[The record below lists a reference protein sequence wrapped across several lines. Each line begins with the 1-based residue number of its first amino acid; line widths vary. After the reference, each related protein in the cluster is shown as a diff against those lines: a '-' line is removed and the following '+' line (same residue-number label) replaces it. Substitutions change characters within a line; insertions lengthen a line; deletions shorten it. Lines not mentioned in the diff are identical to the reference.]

1 MITRGGRTVRLGG
14 IEEKMAKDSNTVS
27 AVRAIAEPVAQKLG
41 LEIWDIRFLKEGT
54 GWFLRIF
61 IDKDGGVGIDDCVE
75 MSRALNAP
83 LDEADLIEQ
92 AYCLEVSSP
101 GVERELVRD
110 EHFKKYLGAKVKLK
124 TIRPVDGKREF
135 SGVLESYD
143 GGLATVRFEDGSGL
157 SLSKKE
163 TAWIKLDDFSF

>member
-1 MITRGGRTVRLGG
+1 
-14 IEEKMAKDSNTVS
+14 MAKDSNTVA
-27 AVRAIAEPVAQKLG
+27 AVRAIAEPIAESLG

-75 MSRALNAP
+75 MSRALNVP

-101 GVERELVRD
+101 GVERELVRE
-110 EHFKKYLGAKVKLK
+110 EHFQKYLGAKVKLK

-135 SGVLESYD
+135 SGVLENYEN
-143 GGLATVRFEDGSGL
+143 GLATVRFEDGSGL
-157 SLSKKE
+157 SITKKE
-163 TAWIKLDDFSF
+163 TAWFKLDDFSF

>member
-1 MITRGGRTVRLGG
+1 
-14 IEEKMAKDSNTVS
+14 MAKDSNTVS
-27 AVRAIAEPVAQKLG
+27 AVRTIAEPIAEKLG
-41 LEIWDIRFLKEGT
+41 LQIWDIRFLKEGT

-75 MSRALNAP
+75 MNRALNDP

-110 EHFKKYLGAKVKLK
+110 EHFQKYIGEKVKLK

-135 SGVLESYD
+135 SGILESFD
-143 GGLATVRFEDGSGL
+143 GGMITVRFEDESGL
-157 SLSKKE
+157 SVAKKE
-163 TAWIKLDDFSF
+163 AAWVKLDDFDMI

>member
-1 MITRGGRTVRLGG
+1 
-14 IEEKMAKDSNTVS
+14 MAKDSNTVS
-27 AVRAIAEPVAQKLG
+27 AVRAIAEPIAQRLG

-75 MSRALNAP
+75 MSRALNDP

-101 GVERELVRD
+101 GVERELVRS
-110 EHFKKYLGAKVKLK
+110 EHFQKYLGAPVKLK

-135 SGVLESYD
+135 SGVLEDYD
-143 GGLATVRFEDGSGL
+143 NGLATVRLEDGSGL

-163 TAWIKLDDFSF
+163 AAWIKLDDFSF

>member
-1 MITRGGRTVRLGG
+1 
-14 IEEKMAKDSNTVS
+14 MAKDSNTVS
-27 AVRAIAEPVAQKLG
+27 AVRTIAEPIAQKLG
-41 LEIWDIRFLKEGT
+41 LQIWDIRFLKEGT

-61 IDKDGGVGIDDCVE
+61 IDKEGGVGIDDCVE
-75 MSRALNAP
+75 MSRALNDP

-110 EHFKKYLGAKVKLK
+110 EHFQKYIGEKVKLK

-135 SGVLESYD
+135 FGTLESYD
-143 GGLATVRFEDGSGL
+143 DGMITVRFEDESGL
-157 SLSKKE
+157 SVNKKE
-163 TAWIKLDDFSF
+163 VAWVKLDDFDF

>member
-1 MITRGGRTVRLGG
+1 
-14 IEEKMAKDSNTVS
+14 MAKDSNTVS
-27 AVRAIAEPVAQKLG
+27 AVRAIAEPIAQRLG

-75 MSRALNAP
+75 MSRALNDP

-101 GVERELVRD
+101 GVERELVRS
-110 EHFKKYLGAKVKLK
+110 EHFQKYLGAPVKLK

-135 SGVLESYD
+135 SGVLEDYD
-143 GGLATVRFEDGSGL
+143 NGLATVRLEDGSGL
-157 SLSKKE
+157 TLSKKE

>member
-1 MITRGGRTVRLGG
+1 
-14 IEEKMAKDSNTVS
+14 MAKDSNTVS
-27 AVRAIAEPVAQKLG
+27 AVRAIAEPIAEKLG
-41 LEIWDIRFLKEGT
+41 LQIWDIRFLKEGT

-61 IDKDGGVGIDDCVE
+61 IDKEGGVGIDDCVE
-75 MSRALNAP
+75 MSRALNDP

-110 EHFKKYLGAKVKLK
+110 EHFQKYIGEKVNLK

-135 SGVLESYD
+135 SGTLESYD
-143 GGLATVRFEDGSGL
+143 DGMITVRFEDESGL
-157 SLSKKE
+157 SVNKKE
-163 TAWIKLDDFSF
+163 AAWVRLDDFDF

>member
-1 MITRGGRTVRLGG
+1 M
-14 IEEKMAKDSNTVS
+14 
-27 AVRAIAEPVAQKLG
+27 
-41 LEIWDIRFLKEGT
+41 
-54 GWFLRIF
+54 RIF

-75 MSRALNAP
+75 MSRALNEP

-110 EHFKKYLGAKVKLK
+110 EHFQKYIGEKVKLK

-135 SGVLESYD
+135 SGILESYD
-143 GGLATVRFEDGSGL
+143 NGLVTVRFEDESGL
-157 SLSKKE
+157 SVTKKE
-163 TAWIKLDDFSF
+163 TSWIKLDDFDF

>member
-1 MITRGGRTVRLGG
+1 
-14 IEEKMAKDSNTVS
+14 MAKDSNTVS
-27 AVRAIAEPVAQKLG
+27 AVRAIAEPIAQRLG

-54 GWFLRIF
+54 GWVLRIF
-61 IDKDGGVGIDDCVE
+61 IDKDGGVGSDDCVE
-75 MSRALNAP
+75 MSRALNDP

-101 GVERELVRD
+101 GVERELVRS
-110 EHFKKYLGAKVKLK
+110 EHFQKYLGAPVKLK

-135 SGVLESYD
+135 SGVLEDYD
-143 GGLATVRFEDGSGL
+143 NGLATVRLEDGSGL
-157 SLSKKE
+157 TLSKKE

>member
-1 MITRGGRTVRLGG
+1 
-14 IEEKMAKDSNTVS
+14 MAKDSNTVA
-27 AVRAIAEPVAQKLG
+27 AVRAIAEPIAESLG

-75 MSRALNAP
+75 MSRALNVP

-101 GVERELVRD
+101 GVERELVRE
-110 EHFKKYLGAKVKLK
+110 EHFQKYLGAKVKLK

-135 SGVLESYD
+135 SGVLENYEN
-143 GGLATVRFEDGSGL
+143 GLATVRFEDGSGL
-157 SLSKKE
+157 SLTKKE
-163 TAWIKLDDFSF
+163 TAWFKLDDFSF

>member
-1 MITRGGRTVRLGG
+1 
-14 IEEKMAKDSNTVS
+14 MAKDSNTVS
-27 AVRAIAEPVAQKLG
+27 AVRAIAQPIAEKLG
-41 LEIWDIRFLKEGT
+41 LQIWDIRFLKEGT

-75 MSRALNAP
+75 MSRALNDP

-110 EHFKKYLGAKVKLK
+110 EHFQKYIGEKVKLK
-124 TIRPVDGKREF
+124 MIRPVDGKREF
-135 SGVLESYD
+135 SGILESYD
-143 GGLATVRFEDGSGL
+143 DGLVTVRFEDESGL
-157 SLSKKE
+157 SVTKKE
-163 TAWIKLDDFSF
+163 TSWIKLDDFDF

>member
-1 MITRGGRTVRLGG
+1 
-14 IEEKMAKDSNTVS
+14 MAKGTNTVA
-27 AVRAIAEPVAQKLG
+27 AVRAIVEPIAKELG
-41 LEIWDIRFLKEGT
+41 LEIWDVRFLKEGT

-75 MSRALNAP
+75 MTHAINAP

-101 GVERELVRD
+101 GVERELTRD
-110 EHFKKYLGAKVKLK
+110 EHFQKFIGSPIKLK

-135 SGVLESYD
+135 SGILESYD
-143 GGLATVRFEDGSGL
+143 DGLVSLRAEDGSGL

-163 TAWIKLDDFSF
+163 ASWIKLDDFEM

>member
-1 MITRGGRTVRLGG
+1 
-14 IEEKMAKDSNTVS
+14 MAKDSNTVA
-27 AVRAIAEPVAQKLG
+27 AVRAIAEPIAESLG

-75 MSRALNAP
+75 MSRALNVP

-101 GVERELVRD
+101 GVERELVRE
-110 EHFKKYLGAKVKLK
+110 EHFQKYLGAKVKLK

-135 SGVLESYD
+135 SGVLENYEN
-143 GGLATVRFEDGSGL
+143 GLATVRFEDGGGL
-157 SLSKKE
+157 SLTKKE
-163 TAWIKLDDFSF
+163 TAWFKLDDFSF

>member
-1 MITRGGRTVRLGG
+1 
-14 IEEKMAKDSNTVS
+14 MAKDSNTVS
-27 AVRAIAEPVAQKLG
+27 AVRAIAQPIAEKLG
-41 LEIWDIRFLKEGT
+41 LQIWDIRFLKEGT

-75 MSRALNAP
+75 MSRALNEP

-101 GVERELVRD
+101 GVERELVKD
-110 EHFKKYLGAKVKLK
+110 EHFQKYIGEKVKLK

-135 SGVLESYD
+135 SGILESYD
-143 GGLATVRFEDGSGL
+143 DGLVTVRFEDESGL
-157 SLSKKE
+157 SVTKKE
-163 TAWIKLDDFSF
+163 TSWIKLDDFDF

>member
-1 MITRGGRTVRLGG
+1 
-14 IEEKMAKDSNTVS
+14 MAKDSNTVS
-27 AVRAIAEPVAQKLG
+27 AVRAIAEPIAQRLG

-75 MSRALNAP
+75 MSRALNDP

-101 GVERELVRD
+101 GVERELVRS
-110 EHFKKYLGAKVKLK
+110 EHFQKYLGAPVKLK

-135 SGVLESYD
+135 SGVLEDYD
-143 GGLATVRFEDGSGL
+143 NGLATVRLEDGSGL
-157 SLSKKE
+157 TLSKKE
-163 TAWIKLDDFSF
+163 AAWIKLDDFSF